1 MQALE
6 LFPDL
11 PSVATDG
18 KDGHGLTLENVG
30 PIFSSFNNAMPSK
43 IHQKL
48 LWMEFVIW
56 LDTFLMTTGAFG
68 DKL

>member
-1 MQALE
+1 
-6 LFPDL
+6 
-11 PSVATDG
+11 
-18 KDGHGLTLENVG
+18 
-30 PIFSSFNNAMPSK
+30 MPSK